1 MVGFEKGSLAWQQRM
16 VGMIANDIMRLHEM
30 YPEDEV
36 HKETLKETARDL
48 GKVIDYYFSD
58 DKQERPIADVMCER
72 IFGEK

>member
-1 MVGFEKGSLAWQQRM
+1 MAGFKKGSLAWKQRM
-16 VGMIANDIMRLHEM
+16 VGMIANDIQRLHEM

-36 HKETLKETARDL
+36 HKETLKETVRDL

>member
-1 MVGFEKGSLAWQQRM
+1 MVGFEKGSLAWKQIT

-48 GKVIDYYFSD
+48 GKIIDYYFSD
-58 DKQERPIADVMCER
+58 DKQERPFADVVCECV
-72 IFGEK
+72 FGEK